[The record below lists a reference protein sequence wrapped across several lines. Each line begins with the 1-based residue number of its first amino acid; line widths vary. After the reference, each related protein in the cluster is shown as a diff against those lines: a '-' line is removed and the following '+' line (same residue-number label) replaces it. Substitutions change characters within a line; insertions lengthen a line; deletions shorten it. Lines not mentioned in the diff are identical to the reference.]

1 MRRFADRRIGP
12 DDVIEGCRNHSVVDG
27 RHCDIPDIAP
37 IYAGNLTARQAFHP
51 NLVSCYASIGNPTTA
66 ECADGPVSLSEKRG
80 AFTVVIRRLS
90 FAVDE
95 IAVFP
100 ALAAAALFPFICLR
114 AET

>member
-1 MRRFADRRIGP
+1 MRRLADRRIGP

-27 RHCDIPDIAP
+27 RHGDIPYIAP
-37 IYAGNLTARQAFHP
+37 IYAGNLTARQASHP
-51 NLVSCYASIGNPTTA
+51 IRVLLCVHWEWRHA

-80 AFTVVIRRLS
+80 ASTVVIRRLS

-114 AET
+114 AEA